1 MKIQRNVSI
10 FAGQETQSQK
20 AADSQ
25 KERKN
30 IFSGNLKTNTIT
42 TKNMIQQK
50 KEEAQEKAMKVV
62 GDAWNGDKT
71 IEADLQLRR
80 DRVRELNMEN
90 KDLREKVKDV
100 GDQQESLKNKYGIV
114 DGSKEQE
121 DLDLLRRV
129 NRGEGTEEEAKR
141 AEELKAE
148 GLTEYQEHQ
157 LSLDQVAEE
166 YQRLID
172 KNECEAFQENA
183 TIRSIALERLKY
195 APMVKAEK
203 QADEIKEAASQEIIG
218 MVMEDAKDHVDE
230 EQEKREEQAEK
241 IKEDEEAKEELLE
254 KRKEEK
260 EEREELIENLPMEE
274 MITLNRDKTDIQK
287 EVQDIVDKMKLV
299 AEDLKGAV
307 VDQEV

>member
-1 MKIQRNVSI
+1 
-10 FAGQETQSQK
+10 
-20 AADSQ
+20 
-25 KERKN
+25 
-30 IFSGNLKTNTIT
+30 
-42 TKNMIQQK
+42 MIQQK

-62 GDAWNGDKT
+62 GDAWNGDRT

-100 GDQQESLKNKYGIV
+100 GEQQESLKNKYGIV

-241 IKEDEEAKEELLE
+241 IKEEEEAKEELLE

-274 MITLNRDKTDIQK
+274 MITLDRDKTDIQK